1 MMIKRLLTRLLN
13 YMPLIYV
20 TGLVPLSSYAVEYK
34 LFTEELPPYSFKKGK
49 ELKGVSIDI
58 VSMLF
63 NKASLPY
70 ELKIV
75 PLRRAFNMAK
85 TQKYN
90 CVFPVQRTQA
100 REALFQWVSP
110 TLITKTG
117 FYTMEDS
124 PHTIKTIDDV
134 KKMEIGS
141 YSGSA
146 VVDYLEKLGYTIR
159 LTSKEEN
166 NVHKLA
172 NKRIDV
178 WAADTITS
186 SYYAK
191 KNNVK
196 LKEQLV
202 YLTTLRALACN
213 LETPIED
220 IEKLQSVLKSMYADG
235 SISKIQS
242 QYH

>member
-1 MMIKRLLTRLLN
+1 
-13 YMPLIYV
+13 
-20 TGLVPLSSYAVEYK
+20 
-34 LFTEELPPYSFKKGK
+34 
-49 ELKGVSIDI
+49 
-58 VSMLF
+58 
-63 NKASLPY
+63 
-70 ELKIV
+70 
-75 PLRRAFNMAK
+75 
-85 TQKYN
+85 
-90 CVFPVQRTQA
+90 
-100 REALFQWVSP
+100 
-110 TLITKTG
+110 
-117 FYTMEDS
+117 MEDS

-220 IEKLQSVLKSMYADG
+220 IEKLQSILKSMYADG